1 LRGNCQKFPLKERN
15 YERRSVVETRRPL
28 QFPKKGF
35 HPLFAFR
42 FASLITPIKECASHG
57 VNPMLRFSQRRGIS
71 SPLLGTSLRFVEYPP
86 QSMRF
91 ARSESDAQRF
101 ISLRDLNPR
110 LKMGVSGG
118 TVAAGFNLRWFC
130 CFIVF
135 VCFLFK
141 SRSEMNILQTQHKCW
156 GYISESSTPAGQ

>member
-1 LRGNCQKFPLKERN
+1 MSDGAWSRPVARSNSQRRGFTPSLR
-15 YERRSVVETRRPL
+15 SAV
-28 QFPKKGF
+28 
-35 HPLFAFR
+35 
-42 FASLITPIKECASHG
+42 ASLITPIEECASHG

-101 ISLRDLNPR
+101 IFLRDLNPR
-110 LKMGVSGG
+110 LKKGVSGG
-118 TVAAGFNLRWFC
+118 TVAAGFNLVWFC

-141 SRSEMNILQTQHKCW
+141 SRNEMNILQTQHKCC
-156 GYISESSTPAGQ
+156 GYISQYKWCGHI